1 MIFNEDDGILFV
13 AAGVFYY
20 FQENQL
26 KRIFQEMSLRFPG
39 GELYFDAESK
49 FALKISN
56 RTVEKTGNKGAKMYF
71 YVNNPKVFEDWSSK
85 IKVLSCES
93 YFKGIPVSKKWE
105 SGTRVMVRV
114 VDLLKMMK
122 FVYLR
127 FERK

>member
-1 MIFNEDDGILFV
+1 M
-13 AAGVFYY
+13 
-20 FQENQL
+20 
-26 KRIFQEMSLRFPG
+26 
-39 GELYFDAESK
+39 YFDAESK

>member
-1 MIFNEDDGILFV
+1 MIFNEEDGILFV
-13 AAGVFYY
+13 SAGVFYY
-20 FQENQL
+20 FQESEL
-26 KRIFQEMSLRFPG
+26 KGIFQEMGLRFPG

-49 FALKISN
+49 FALKTSN

-71 YVNNPKVFEDWSSK
+71 YVNNPKVFEGWSSK

-93 YFKGIPVSKKWE
+93 YFKGIPASKKWE
-105 SGTRVMVRV
+105 SGTRVMVRA

-122 FVYLR
+122 FVHLR